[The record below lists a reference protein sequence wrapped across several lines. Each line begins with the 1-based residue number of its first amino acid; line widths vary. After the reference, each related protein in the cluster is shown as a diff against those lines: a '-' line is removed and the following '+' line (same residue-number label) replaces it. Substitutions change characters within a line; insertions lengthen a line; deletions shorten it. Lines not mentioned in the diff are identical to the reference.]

1 MQDYPTIPNTRHL
14 LGPGLKFYT
23 ASPIVRPSVKNSMII
38 LVYRIHTKQYLNT
51 NGHSSSMEY
60 MPQIYVK
67 LKGWNPPPASLT
79 IENQLTI
86 FEQQLKNNINIS
98 NKKQQ

>member
-1 MQDYPTIPNTRHL
+1 
-14 LGPGLKFYT
+14 
-23 ASPIVRPSVKNSMII
+23 
-38 LVYRIHTKQYLNT
+38 
-51 NGHSSSMEY
+51 MEY